1 MKAAYENNQIICRI
15 ILIHVVSKEGFFTHK
30 LNEKREETLSKIQ
43 KFRKIKAL
51 LVLSILA
58 RFLRYNHFLKITVTS
73 ILIWSTEYEKMR
85 KNAAKRSRQYAKI
98 QRRLSSNERTLTRGG
113 HTHNMTQQTDTH
125 ILTGGGDAPTM

>member
-58 RFLRYNHFLKITVTS
+58 RFLRYNLFLKITVTS
-73 ILIWSTEYEKMR
+73 ILIWSTEYEKMTLSQPLR
-85 KNAAKRSRQYAKI
+85 KNAAKRSRQHARI
-98 QRRLSSNERTLTRGG
+98 QRRLSSNERTHTRGG
-113 HTHNMTQQTDTH
+113 RTHNATQ
-125 ILTGGGDAPTM
+125 